1 MGLGVLIFTI
11 IPTGDWGHREAD
23 KRWRK
28 TDGAWCGED
37 PMAYSSGGKFYLNGV
52 SAFVQTWL
60 GALISSILEAI
71 QSALR
76 HHYIIYSLCPNP
88 LEFSFCWFND
98 DNNKYAS
105 KLLNKETL
113 GF

>member
-1 MGLGVLIFTI
+1 MVGLVFLIFTI

-71 QSALR
+71 QSVVR
-76 HHYIIYSLCPNP
+76 HYFIILSLCSCP
-88 LEFSFCWFND
+88 
-98 DNNKYAS
+98 
-105 KLLNKETL
+105 L
-113 GF
+113 GFKCSIFFVCVAVS